1 MKVIV
6 GLGNP
11 GKEYAKSRHNAGF
24 LALDLVADEL
34 GIKVEAKKFKGLI
47 GEGFHMGQKV
57 ILLKPLTYMN
67 LSGESVIKV
76 MDYYDVDIDD
86 LLVISDDL
94 DLSLGNIRIKEK
106 GSSGGQ
112 NGINN
117 IIKHLGTKEFHRLR
131 IGIGKSDVI
140 PVVDYV
146 LGKMDDTT
154 ALSKA
159 KDCCIDFIEGVP
171 TLELKNRYNTKNGK

>member
-11 GKEYAKSRHNAGF
+11 GKEYANTRHNAGF
-24 LALDLVADEL
+24 LALDLVAKDL
-34 GIKVEAKKFKGLI
+34 GVDVKTNKFKALI
-47 GEGFHMGQKV
+47 GEGFHRGEKV
-57 ILLKPLTYMN
+57 ILVKPQTYMN
-67 LSGESVIKV
+67 LSGESLILIMK
-76 MDYYDVDIDD
+76 YYDVDLED

-94 DLSLGNIRIKEK
+94 DLSLGTNRIKEK

-112 NGINN
+112 RGIQN
-117 IIKHLGTKEFHRLR
+117 IIKHLGSNEFHRLR

-146 LGKMDDTT
+146 LGKIDKDTNIEGAKAC
-154 ALSKA
+154 AL
-159 KDCCIDFIEGVP
+159 DFIEGVP
-171 TLELKNRYNTKNGK
+171 TLELKNRYNSKNGK